1 MKTEEV
7 VVLKDKYKGIR
18 IISILLFVATIAST
32 AAYLL
37 NRWNLKRL
45 HERKWQEYEDCGIV

>member
-1 MKTEEV
+1 MKTEEF

-18 IISILLFVATIAST
+18 LISILLFVAAIAST

-37 NRWNLKRL
+37 NRWNLNRL